1 MKHVYNPRKM
11 QFQKIIFV
19 FFGYFILTTDLCFAS
34 STCSVKG
41 AIGRAEMRSITK
53 SAQAAAAEK
62 PIIENLQKL
71 ISKAKNN
78 NKPVQS
84 QLNPI
89 QMEKFGEY
97 RQEMMHSNAY
107 ELIVSNHLRDEQ
119 AVYSMYHDAYLAL
132 NKKIDF
138 KNKSIYQDPGFYIFI
153 MRKLIPN
160 PPDVMGASIQ
170 GCNVES
176 ALFKKEYFTT
186 QMINQQFR
194 DLKTPFIE
202 IKNIRK
208 KYNVAYGKKIDIK
221 KLNSEDR
228 EKYNLLMAEINPT
241 IRLINFDRDLINIQG
256 YWINADV
263 RYHDDL
269 NDITENP
276 TISKFGTTFDS
287 YLKVATRNVKIYAL
301 TWSEIDRKFPSVT
314 EIELSKLDKMNH
326 KYQK

>member
-1 MKHVYNPRKM
+1 M
-11 QFQKIIFV
+11 
-19 FFGYFILTTDLCFAS
+19 
-34 STCSVKG
+34 
-41 AIGRAEMRSITK
+41 
-53 SAQAAAAEK
+53 
-62 PIIENLQKL
+62 
-71 ISKAKNN
+71 
-78 NKPVQS
+78 
-84 QLNPI
+84 
-89 QMEKFGEY
+89 
-97 RQEMMHSNAY
+97 
-107 ELIVSNHLRDEQ
+107 
-119 AVYSMYHDAYLAL
+119 
-132 NKKIDF
+132 
-138 KNKSIYQDPGFYIFI
+138 
-153 MRKLIPN
+153 
-160 PPDVMGASIQ
+160 
-170 GCNVES
+170 
-176 ALFKKEYFTT
+176 
-186 QMINQQFR
+186 
-194 DLKTPFIE
+194 
-202 IKNIRK
+202 
-208 KYNVAYGKKIDIK
+208 AYGKKIDIK